1 MRAQGLGGGN
11 GKASFEPELPAAR
24 IWVHNPP
31 TASDQF
37 TITRVAAIVSY
48 LLPLSEAPYV

>member
-11 GKASFEPELPAAR
+11 GKASFEPKLPAAR
-24 IWVHNPP
+24 IWVLNRL

-37 TITRVAAIVSY
+37 TITRVTVIVSY
-48 LLPLSEAPYV
+48 LLPFSEAPYA